1 MEYLLV
7 IVNKHIMSGNNQAT
21 QSRFLEVDDEIMR
34 LSERFKE
41 IIDMPNDSNCN
52 YPVSNE
58 RNVR

>member
-1 MEYLLV
+1 M
-7 IVNKHIMSGNNQAT
+7 IVNKHIMSGNNQAI